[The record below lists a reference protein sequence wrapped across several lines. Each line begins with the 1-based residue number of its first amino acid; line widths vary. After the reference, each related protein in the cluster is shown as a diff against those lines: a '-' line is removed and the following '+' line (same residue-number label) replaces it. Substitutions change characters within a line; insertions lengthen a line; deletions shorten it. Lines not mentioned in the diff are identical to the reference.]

1 MLQSETRNNLSG
13 KCEPFFVYRCRD
25 DLSVKAL
32 PGHPYLG
39 KTRGA
44 YPGAENQT
52 VFVAD
57 QRQPVL
63 LARGRL
69 GSKLRQR
76 LVCNRCIHRG
86 ILPECWGYVVRHSGS
101 LVLRGLVIIE
111 Q

>member
-39 KTRGA
+39 KTRGTDA
-44 YPGAENQT
+44 GAENQP

-63 LARGRL
+63 LARGWL
-69 GSKLRQR
+69 GSQLRQR
-76 LVCNRCIHRG
+76 PVCIGRIHAG
-86 ILPECWGYVVRHSGS
+86 ILPECWGYVAEAERFGHA
-101 LVLRGLVIIE
+101 
-111 Q
+111 